1 MRMPS
6 QVKPALWG
14 AAGGA
19 IVWWIALAF
28 GFGWTSAGTTEKL
41 AGARAEKAVVAAL
54 TPVCAEKFNAQPDVA
69 AKRVTLNDTRSW
81 QRRELFPKEWV
92 TLPGGS
98 YPSSDLVDGCSEL
111 ILKPQTALKQ

>member
-1 MRMPS
+1 MKIPP
-6 QVKPALWG
+6 QVKPVLWG

-19 IVWWIALAF
+19 IVWWAVLAF

-41 AGARAEKAVVAAL
+41 ASGRAEKAVVAVLA
-54 TPVCAEKFNAQPDVA
+54 PICAEKFNAQADVA

-81 QRRELFPKEWV
+81 VRRELFPKEWV

-98 YPSSDLVDGCSEL
+98 YPNSDLVEVCSDL
-111 ILKPQTALKQ
+111 ILKPQAALKQ

>member
-1 MRMPS
+1 MKMPP

-19 IVWWIALAF
+19 IVWWVVLSS
-28 GFGWTSAGTTEKL
+28 GFGWTSAGTTLKL
-41 AGARAEKAVVAAL
+41 ANGLAEKAVVAAL
-54 TPVCAEKFNAQPDVA
+54 APVCAEKFNAQPDVA
-69 AKRVTLNDTRSW
+69 AKRVALNDTGSW

-98 YPSSDLVDGCSEL
+98 YPNSDLVDVCSDL